1 MMSIGSYLKANMGAS
16 FTQVR
21 EVEKKGLQL
30 PALSRTDTIV
40 WMILHV
46 AFHLR
51 KISALERVD

>member
-30 PALSRTDTIV
+30 PAHHCLDDTTCS
-40 WMILHV
+40 
-46 AFHLR
+46 FPSKKDFCLR
-51 KISALERVD
+51 ES

>member
-21 EVEKKGLQL
+21 EVEKKSLQL
-30 PALSRTDTIV
+30 LALSRTDTIV

-51 KISALERVD
+51 KISAL

>member
-1 MMSIGSYLKANMGAS
+1 MGAS
-16 FTQVR
+16 FTQVI
-21 EVEKKGLQL
+21 EVEKKNLQL

-40 WMILHV
+40 WMIL